1 MSSKK
6 STQSGNWLTE
16 VDVKKM
22 VIKINVDWMVAVVKT
37 QIQVF
42 WTHFFFTKLADLELL
57 IFNLS
62 LQLLNFLQFGIEF

>member
-1 MSSKK
+1 M
-6 STQSGNWLTE
+6 
-16 VDVKKM
+16 KKM